1 MAYKRCKLQLSTGAL
16 VNLIVRGLS
25 IGTKSMKRLFALFLS
40 TAAICAFVS
49 ATPAVAQETTTGAPK
64 GETPSTAESPNTPS
78 PGSDSA
84 LDEIVA
90 AIKGNW
96 AETTQPDAGR
106 HMNPD
111 PDNSQGE
118 YEYRGVP

>member
-1 MAYKRCKLQLSTGAL
+1 
-16 VNLIVRGLS
+16 
-25 IGTKSMKRLFALFLS
+25 MKRLFALFLS

-49 ATPAVAQETTTGAPK
+49 AAPVVAQETTTGAPK
-64 GETPSTAESPNTPS
+64 GETPITTEGPITPS
-78 PGSDSA
+78 YRPGASYDGA

-90 AIKGNW
+90 AIKGSW
-96 AETTQPDAGR
+96 AETTKPDAGR
-106 HMNPD
+106 HVTPD